1 MAKTEKNGKWLD
13 RISLAAVT
21 TLCAAC
27 ITWGAFSNRIATLE
41 KNDAKRETDIA
52 QLTNS
57 DSAMREMQGRIDER
71 LKSIEE
77 KVKSIDDRLSTLTD
91 WLQQQQ
97 MERGSE

>member
-1 MAKTEKNGKWLD
+1 MAKNEKNGKWLD
-13 RISLAAVT
+13 RLSLAAVT

-57 DSAMREMQGRIDER
+57 DSAMREMEARLDER
-71 LKSIEE
+71 LKSID
-77 KVKSIDDRLSTLTD
+77 K
-91 WLQQQQ
+91 WLANISDSLQAQQ
-97 MERGSE
+97 MDRIP